1 MTTKEIQLEPGAP
14 DHRKRHVDPSR
25 RRFIQAAAAGAVAAT
40 VPLAGIA
47 EMQQA
52 ETRTELE
59 DPMEKALKRYGSELG
74 NLKRI
79 G

>member
-1 MTTKEIQLEPGAP
+1 MISKENQIEPGAP
-14 DHRKRHVDPSR
+14 DHRKRNVDPSR